1 MYFYLKNSGLWG
13 RYRWTGLV
21 FGAVVSAVA
30 LLLCNNRNDNLGLRV
45 SILFC
50 AAGIIVLLHFLVQH
64 GGSEQG
70 FLASLL
76 LGFAAQGLYAHYK
89 TRLCRLKGFT
99 PIRPCR
105 LRKNSA
111 IQSGE
116 MLHGSSLA
124 DVVETSR

>member
-1 MYFYLKNSGLWG
+1 MNNKKNLLLSLLYVGIYAVVYFYLKNSGLWG

-21 FGAVVSAVA
+21 FGAVVSAIA
-30 LLLCNNRNDNLGLRV
+30 LLLRNNRKDNFGLRV

-89 TRLCRLKGFT
+89 TQNLVMDNHTG
-99 PIRPCR
+99 P
-105 LRKNSA
+105 
-111 IQSGE
+111 
-116 MLHGSSLA
+116 
-124 DVVETSR
+124 